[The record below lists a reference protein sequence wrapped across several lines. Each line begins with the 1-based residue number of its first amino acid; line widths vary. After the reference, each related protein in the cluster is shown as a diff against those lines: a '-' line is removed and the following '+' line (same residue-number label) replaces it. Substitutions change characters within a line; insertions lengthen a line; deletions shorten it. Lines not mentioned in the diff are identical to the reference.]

1 MRSAYITKRLYWFIH
16 NFSQY
21 ISRLSAFSPWMR
33 KLQQHYDVKRLIIPW
48 KSFSPTQT
56 VSDSE
61 SSWSLDLPYVKL
73 SEDGSAD
80 KDAKTFILSIKKYKS
95 LHTDSEFFILRR
107 MVTLK
112 KQIFSKVYISNKL
125 WDPKLKATLTMTLI
139 TIARGDLTM
148 VFSPKLVVW

>member
-1 MRSAYITKRLYWFIH
+1 MRSAYITKMLYWFIH

-95 LHTDSEFFILRR
+95 LHTDSEFFILR

-112 KQIFSKVYISNKL
+112 SKFSQRFTSQTNYETQNLRLL
-125 WDPKLKATLTMTLI
+125 WQWRWLQLPEET
-139 TIARGDLTM
+139 
-148 VFSPKLVVW
+148 